1 MVVEATRLPGGGS
14 LRVTGT
20 VGPKL
25 TESAQVALT
34 WVRANAGR
42 FASLHASFDDAFDL
56 LHVHLPR
63 AGRSKD
69 GASAGVTL
77 ADAVVS
83 ALTGEPVRGDVAMT
97 GELTLGGQLEPVAG
111 IREKVLAACRSG
123 IATVVLPAANEA
135 DVGESFPGGLPSG
148 ISVRYASILDQV
160 LTVALPDLVRSPRQ
174 PARFPASPVLQPP
187 DQVHRPRRALRA
199 RRRALPRERPST
211 VEEHCWEVHERSRPD
226 TEGPHHPPPRRNSLP
241 RPSRGVVLYD
251 PTRIAKDASRRRD
264 LTGAAERNRACD
276 DDGDG
281 VQDLGGTA
289 AAALRIGAVPGT
301 RGRP

>member
-1 MVVEATRLPGGGS
+1 MTGS

-69 GASAGVTL
+69 GASAGVTV
-77 ADAVVS
+77 AAAIVS
-83 ALTGEPVRGDVAMT
+83 ALTGRPVRRDVAMT
-97 GELTLGGQLEPVAG
+97 GELTLGGQVEPVAE

-123 IATVVLPAANEA
+123 MATVVLPAANEA
-135 DVGESFPGGLPSG
+135 DVGESFLRRAAFRHQRALRQHHGRSAHRGVARRRGVARGGP
-148 ISVRYASILDQV
+148 
-160 LTVALPDLVRSPRQ
+160 
-174 PARFPASPVLQPP
+174 PAFRVPVLQPP

-199 RRRALPRERPST
+199 RRRALPRERPRLSKST
-211 VEEHCWEVHERSRPD
+211 
-226 TEGPHHPPPRRNSLP
+226 
-241 RPSRGVVLYD
+241 
-251 PTRIAKDASRRRD
+251 A
-264 LTGAAERNRACD
+264 
-276 DDGDG
+276 
-281 VQDLGGTA
+281 GGS
-289 AAALRIGAVPGT
+289 
-301 RGRP
+301 